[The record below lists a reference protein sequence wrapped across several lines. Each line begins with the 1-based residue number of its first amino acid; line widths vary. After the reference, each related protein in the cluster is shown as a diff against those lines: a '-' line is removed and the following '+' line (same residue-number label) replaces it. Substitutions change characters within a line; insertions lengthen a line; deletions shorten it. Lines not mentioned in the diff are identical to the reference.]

1 MNPELKKDKWAL
13 KAIEY
18 LCRRGYSTEQIIE
31 AIAEYGIREGKIG
44 DLKDYD

>member
-1 MNPELKKDKWAL
+1 MNLELKKDKWAL

-18 LCRRGYSTEQIIE
+18 LCRKGYSTEEIIE

-44 DLKDYD
+44 DLRDAD